1 MKKEL
6 IQSLTT
12 TFEGQAPNDHF
23 VDVNKTID
31 RGSVSHKYLNNP
43 DSLD

>member
-1 MKKEL
+1 MKTEL

-12 TFEGQAPNDHF
+12 AFERHAPNDHF

-31 RGSVSHKYLNNP
+31 LGSSSQKSHNNP